1 MAKTFTYI
9 IAFLLTLVGLVPAQ
23 TSNGHTF
30 EQSYELKV
38 NSKKMVVYPT
48 PATNYVTISLPT
60 GLKEYTAK
68 VEIMDISG
76 RRVMEQ
82 KKYDRSTSEMTFNNI
97 SELPAGV
104 YIISAV
110 DQDGRVLQSS
120 RMIINK

>member
-82 KKYDRSTSEMTFNNI
+82 KKFDRSTSEMTFNNI